1 VSLAPAQTEL
11 ERRKMVR
18 VRLRADLEIKRHR
31 YEGRTHFIIKD
42 PVSLRYYRL
51 KEHEHFL
58 LGFMDGKQSLSDAQ
72 KAYERHYR
80 PDRLRLEDLE
90 AFAQQLI
97 RAGLAQNES
106 PAAGRQLY
114 ERKAKR
120 QRMELLQRFTN
131 LLYIKIPVFDPDRML
146 KAMVPHL
153 SFIFTTT
160 FFVASLVLMLS
171 ALGLVLFN
179 FDTFLAKLPSYY
191 EFFSFKTVMYL
202 WLALGVVKV
211 IHEFGHGLSCRNY
224 GGEVH
229 EMGFLL
235 LCFSPALYA
244 NVSDAWTLPNK
255 WHRIIISAAGIYVE
269 LVIAAIAT
277 FIWWNTP
284 ANPFVHNLSLSLMV
298 VCSVSTVVF
307 NGNPFMRYDGYY
319 VVADWLEIPNLR
331 DRANKYLTNLFNEQA
346 LGIEVPPE
354 PYMETGR
361 KILFVSYA
369 IISYVYRWIVTFSI
383 LFFLYNFLKPYKLE
397 VISQALTLAS
407 AVSMVGWPIFN
418 MGRSLYRRGRIPDMK
433 SWRVAV
439 TTCVALTL
447 VAVFFLVPLPV
458 NRLRGIALVVPQ
470 PEGTPKLYATQP
482 GKLEVLH
489 VRTGQSVVQDES
501 LALLVNSDY
510 ETKLGAARAELDSSQ
525 TSLRALLDQL
535 NQVKQENERRR
546 ISDAIL
552 QVSKSLD
559 KARQVVDDIEAQK
572 REYLRFNS
580 PIAGIIGQAP
590 RKEDVGKLVE
600 PDNRSPLITVYP
612 KDRLSVILPLTTSE
626 YNQLVRDCE
635 GDPSKILASNIIIR
649 VHGREGTVWSG
660 TNARLLP
667 SEARDI
673 PLALTSRA
681 GGPVAVQA
689 TNPGE
694 PMKPQAQ
701 QFLVYLDIVE
711 PDQAILPGNMAQVKI
726 YLRPETCA
734 QWSWRTINNLFELG
748 LFW

>member
-1 VSLAPAQTEL
+1 
-11 ERRKMVR
+11 
-18 VRLRADLEIKRHR
+18 
-31 YEGRTHFIIKD
+31 
-42 PVSLRYYRL
+42 
-51 KEHEHFL
+51 
-58 LGFMDGKQSLSDAQ
+58 
-72 KAYERHYR
+72 
-80 PDRLRLEDLE
+80 
-90 AFAQQLI
+90 
-97 RAGLAQNES
+97 
-106 PAAGRQLY
+106 
-114 ERKAKR
+114 
-120 QRMELLQRFTN
+120 
-131 LLYIKIPVFDPDRML
+131 
-146 KAMVPHL
+146 
-153 SFIFTTT
+153 
-160 FFVASLVLMLS
+160 
-171 ALGLVLFN
+171 
-179 FDTFLAKLPSYY
+179 
-191 EFFSFKTVMYL
+191 
-202 WLALGVVKV
+202 
-211 IHEFGHGLSCRNY
+211 
-224 GGEVH
+224 
-229 EMGFLL
+229 
-235 LCFSPALYA
+235 
-244 NVSDAWTLPNK
+244 
-255 WHRIIISAAGIYVE
+255 
-269 LVIAAIAT
+269 
-277 FIWWNTP
+277 
-284 ANPFVHNLSLSLMV
+284 
-298 VCSVSTVVF
+298 
-307 NGNPFMRYDGYY
+307 
-319 VVADWLEIPNLR
+319 
-331 DRANKYLTNLFNEQA
+331 
-346 LGIEVPPE
+346 
-354 PYMETGR
+354 
-361 KILFVSYA
+361 
-369 IISYVYRWIVTFSI
+369 
-383 LFFLYNFLKPYKLE
+383 
-397 VISQALTLAS
+397 
-407 AVSMVGWPIFN
+407 
-418 MGRSLYRRGRIPDMK
+418 
-433 SWRVAV
+433 
-439 TTCVALTL
+439 
-447 VAVFFLVPLPV
+447 
-458 NRLRGIALVVPQ
+458 
-470 PEGTPKLYATQP
+470 
-482 GKLEVLH
+482 
-489 VRTGQSVVQDES
+489 